1 MEPKIRKTTIVKQYL
16 TPLKPDDPKNVHFVC
31 QMESCKSVLS
41 GSKGCNLVTH
51 FEKKH
56 PEIFQLWDG
65 GINTPN
71 EWKIRR
77 LEHIHYLSEIVTI
90 NNRPF
95 ASLQDS
101 GFVKLRSRE
110 LTKLQEAGCGEGLMG
125 RCPAVIGHIA
135 DWASEIKK
143 KIRLEIKESLVSL
156 MVDIGSKNGRDM
168 LGISL
173 QFVRDGRVV
182 IRSIGM
188 IQLTTSHTA
197 LNIKD
202 EILAVLKEFDVQ
214 PSQVISITSD
224 NASNMLSM
232 IKLFNQESN
241 GDNEIQG
248 MVCNENKEEE
258 KEEEEDVPLNK
269 NENIYD
275 DDVIR
280 AEIDHILDE
289 FNFVNTMS
297 DAALEE
303 TVQREAEIF
312 ELLDDSSHYIELLK
326 SLQNDFIMHTM
337 NSMGIRCAAH
347 TLQLAVKNALKA
359 KNIRI
364 IIDMCRIA
372 CKLLRKSA
380 YKNKIREQNLKVV
393 VPPLD
398 CEVRWNSTYTMVI
411 TNDYHPTLV
420 FLRPFL
426 PFYYKNY
433 KLQTGGRCNPAL

>member
-1 MEPKIRKTTIVKQYL
+1 MGSNIRKTTIVKQFL
-16 TPLKPDDPKNVHFVC
+16 TPLKPDNPKNVHFVC
-31 QMESCKSVLS
+31 QMESCNSVLS

-56 PEIFQLWDG
+56 PEVFQQWDG
-65 GINTPN
+65 GVITEN

-77 LEHIHYLSEIVTI
+77 LEQIHHLSEIVTI

-95 ASLQDS
+95 VSLQDS

-110 LTKLQEAGCGEGLMG
+110 LKKLSDAGYGEGLMG
-125 RCPAVIGHIA
+125 RCPAVIEHIA
-135 DWASEIKK
+135 VWASEIKK
-143 KIRLEIKESLVSL
+143 SITLEIKESLVSL
-156 MVDIGSKNGRDM
+156 MVDVGSKNGRDM

-188 IQLTTSHTA
+188 IQLTTSHTG

-202 EILAVLKEFDVQ
+202 EILACLKAFDVQ

-224 NASNMLSM
+224 NASNMLKM

-241 GDNEIQG
+241 DGDEIQG
-248 MVCNENKEEE
+248 MEPNENIEEE
-258 KEEEEDVPLNK
+258 KQEAEDFPFSK

-280 AEIDHILDE
+280 AEIDNILDE

-297 DAALEE
+297 DVELQES
-303 TVQREAEIF
+303 VQHEADLF

-326 SLQNDFIMHTM
+326 SLHNDFIMHTM

-359 KNIRI
+359 KNVRI

-372 CKLLRKSA
+372 CKLLHKST
-380 YKNKIREQNLKVV
+380 YKNKIREQKLKVV
-393 VPPLD
+393 IPPLD
-398 CEVRWNSTYTMVI
+398 CAVRWNSTYTMVTRI
-411 TNDYHPTLV
+411 TNDYKNGTSSQRLGPDYV
-420 FLRPFL
+420 F
-426 PFYYKNY
+426 
-433 KLQTGGRCNPAL
+433 